1 MNSLNFSQ
9 KTNFLAGFPEFPDLE
24 FFIQDVTLPGITL
37 ELSKASYQGLDGFL
51 ASSTHSLS
59 NVSFTVLIDED
70 YKIYRMFYESV
81 LKSKSLVN
89 PTFAQREFDFYISVF
104 NNKSRLIFTQYFRNC
119 QIESLGDV
127 SLSSADSSIVNT
139 FTVDMKFDS
148 VDIQFN
154 EDYDED

>member
-1 MNSLNFSQ
+1 MNTLNFSQ
-9 KTNFLAGFPEFPDLE
+9 KTNFIAGFPEFPDLE

-37 ELSKASYQGLDGFL
+37 ELPKASYQGLDGFL

-81 LKSKSLVN
+81 LKAKALTN

-104 NNKSRLIFTQYFRNC
+104 NNKGKHLFTQFFRNC

-127 SLSSADSSIVNT
+127 SLSSTDSSIVNT
-139 FTVDMKFDS
+139 FTVEMRFDS
-148 VDIQFN
+148 LDLQFVEDNN
-154 EDYDED
+154 EN